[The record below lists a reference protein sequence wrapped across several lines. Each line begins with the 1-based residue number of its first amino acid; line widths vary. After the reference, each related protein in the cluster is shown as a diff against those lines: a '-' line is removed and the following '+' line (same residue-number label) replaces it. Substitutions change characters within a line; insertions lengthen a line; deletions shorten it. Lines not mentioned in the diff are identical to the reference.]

1 MSDRMAELN
10 PSQKEAILHT
20 DGPVMILAGAGSGKT
35 RTLVSRISY
44 LIEEKR
50 ISPSRI
56 LALTFSNKAAKEM
69 RERIA
74 SMISYDA
81 NALQMTT
88 FHAFCSRL
96 LRSEAN
102 YLGLSRNFTIYDT
115 SESKSIVKTLLNR
128 HGISPKEVN
137 PYDVLHFIDSVK
149 NIGYYDGREDKS
161 EFDID
166 FSDPFYKYYEEY
178 ELELH
183 KANAVDFGGLIV
195 GVLKLFA
202 LFPEVLKRYQDRFE
216 YVLIDEYQDT
226 NRAQFELMKLLCES
240 KRNVCVVGDEDQSIY
255 SWRGADIKNILD
267 MEEFFPEV
275 KIIKLEQNYRS
286 SSTIIEAATSVISR
300 NSLRKGKSMW
310 TENPDGELVTIV
322 ENADDRKESQ
332 FVADK
337 IVELKQAG
345 SPYFDMA
352 VFYRTNSQSRM
363 IEDALRLKNI
373 PYRVVGGVKFYER
386 KEIKDILAYARLAVN
401 PKDSLALSRIINVPA
416 RGIGATSLRKLE
428 DEAVRQNSSLLET
441 MSHLSDNPEDY
452 SHIRLNAKIK
462 NSLKQLIEL
471 IQDLQ
476 ILEEK
481 KTPPSFLF
489 EKILHETGYWDFL
502 KATKDYESLAR
513 LDNLK
518 ELGSA
523 IKQFEESVP
532 DATLTLFLESITLD
546 QTNEEVSQE
555 NSEAGEVSL
564 MTVHGAKGLEFP
576 YVFVT
581 GVEENVFPSYRAL
594 DEGEYG
600 EEEERRLFYVAM
612 TRAMKKLWITF
623 ACGRMLFGQIK
634 FNGPS
639 RYLNEINPKCV
650 EWTRTEGF
658 RSQNYQAKPDWEDDY
673 SQESQGYDEVPV
685 YQVRAPATVKT
696 EKKSE
701 KQARYPKGSRVS
713 HSLYG
718 EGTVLDTTGFGT
730 DEIVTIKF
738 SDGAKKKFAVKY
750 APLSELSH

>member
-1 MSDRMAELN
+1 MAELN

-50 ISPSRI
+50 VSPSRI

-149 NIGYYDGREDKS
+149 NIGYYDGRADKS

-202 LFPEVLKRYQDRFE
+202 LFPEVQKRYQDRFE
-216 YVLIDEYQDT
+216 YILIDEYQDT

-240 KRNVCVVGDEDQSIY
+240 RRNVCVVGDEDQSIY

-337 IVELKQAG
+337 IVELKKGG
-345 SPYFDMA
+345 SPYSDMA

-386 KEIKDILAYARLAVN
+386 KEIKDILAYARLVVN

-428 DEAVRQNSSLLET
+428 DEAVRQNSSLLEM
-441 MSHLSDNPEDY
+441 MSHLSDNPENY

-462 NSLKQLIEL
+462 SSLKQLIEL

-523 IKQFEESVP
+523 IKQFEESVQ

-555 NSEAGEVSL
+555 NGEAGEVSL

-658 RSQNYQAKPDWEDDY
+658 RSQSYQSKPDWEDDY
-673 SQESQGYDEVPV
+673 SQESQSYDDMPV
-685 YQVRAPATVKT
+685 YQVRAPATPKI
-696 EKKSE
+696 EKKPE

-713 HSLYG
+713 HTLYG
-718 EGTVLDTTGFGT
+718 EGTVLETTGFGT

-750 APLSELSH
+750 APLSELAH